1 MDRPDRWT
9 VHRGACRPGHGST
22 FPLCSQQGIIPCVT
36 NSSDRSSRRA
46 GLCFRVMMA
55 VGLSQLLARWPGT
68 SPVSGIQVPASS
80 TDCFRRPSKT
90 LVRPRTSVSSA
101 LWVLNDNAAPYKC
114 ALCELGIIG
123 ILDVGPQVCWRR
135 CSLARLL
142 IVALRGRSVEN
153 LRREL
158 GR

>member
-9 VHRGACRPGHGST
+9 MHPGACRPGHGST

-55 VGLSQLLARWPGT
+55 VGLSQLLARWRWPGT

-90 LVRPRTSVSSA
+90 YLFARVLVYRAHYGCLTIMRRRINVHCVNWELSVY
-101 LWVLNDNAAPYKC
+101 WTW
-114 ALCELGIIG
+114 G
-123 ILDVGPQVCWRR
+123 RR
-135 CSLARLL
+135 CAGGAVRWP
-142 IVALRGRSVEN
+142 GY
-153 LRREL
+153 
-158 GR
+158 